1 MRKLLI
7 IGIGP
12 GDADYVTMQAVKA
25 LNRVD
30 VFFVVDKGREK
41 DDLVQLR
48 REICDRYIESRSYRF
63 VEIPDPERDRTPADY
78 HAAVSTWRQQRADR
92 YEAALRDELADDQC
106 GAFLVWGDP
115 ALYDSTIQIVDEI
128 IARGNVALDY
138 EVIPGISCVQ
148 ALAAKHK
155 ITLNRVGESIQ
166 ITTGRRL
173 AQGMLTGVE
182 NVVVML
188 DANCTF
194 KQVAEPE
201 TEIYWGAYVS
211 TDDEILR
218 SGNLLDVMDE
228 IEQVRREARQRKGWV
243 MDTYLLRRS
252 VSTGEAEATNAP
264 PATSVSD
271 PNQSQD
277 SAR

>member
-1 MRKLLI
+1 MKKLLI

-12 GDADYVTMQAVKA
+12 GDADYVTMQAIKA

-30 VFFVVDKGREK
+30 VFFVVDKGSEK

-48 REICDRYIESRSYRF
+48 REICDRYIENRSYRM
-63 VEIPDPERDRTPADY
+63 VEIPDPARDRTAADY
-78 HAAVSTWRQQRADR
+78 HAAVAAWRQQRADR
-92 YEAALRDELADDQC
+92 YENALQNELGDDEC

-115 ALYDSTIQIVDEI
+115 SLYDSTIQIVDEI

-148 ALAAKHK
+148 ALAAKHR

-173 AQGMLTGVE
+173 AEGMPPDVE

-188 DANCTF
+188 DAGCTF
-194 KQVAEPE
+194 KKVAEPG
-201 TEIYWGAYVS
+201 TEIYWGANVS

-218 SGNLLDVMDE
+218 SGPVLEVMDE
-228 IEQVRREARQRKGWV
+228 IEQIRAEARQRKGWV
-243 MDTYLLRRS
+243 MDTYLLRR
-252 VSTGEAEATNAP
+252 
-264 PATSVSD
+264 PA
-271 PNQSQD
+271 
-277 SAR
+277 R

>member
-1 MRKLLI
+1 
-7 IGIGP
+7 
-12 GDADYVTMQAVKA
+12 MQAAKA

-48 REICDRYIESRSYRF
+48 REILGRYVENRAYRI

-78 HAAVSTWRQQRADR
+78 HAAVRAWRRQRADR
-92 YEAALRDELADDQC
+92 YEQALRDELADDQC

-115 ALYDSTIQIVDEI
+115 SLYDSTIQTVDEI

-148 ALAAKHK
+148 ALVAKHK

-173 AQGMLTGVE
+173 AQGMPAGVE

-188 DANCTF
+188 DAGCAF
-194 KQVAEPE
+194 KQVAEPG

-218 SGNLLDVMDE
+218 SGKVLDVMDE
-228 IEQVRREARQRKGWV
+228 IEQVRSEARQRKGWI
-243 MDTYLLRRS
+243 MDTYLLRRTPS
-252 VSTGEAEATNAP
+252 
-264 PATSVSD
+264 
-271 PNQSQD
+271 
-277 SAR
+277 

>member
-12 GDADYVTMQAVKA
+12 GDADYVTIQAIKA

-30 VFFVVDKGREK
+30 VFFVVDKGSEK

-48 REICDRYIESRSYRF
+48 REICDRYIQNRSYRI
-63 VEIPDPERDRTPADY
+63 VEIADPERDRTAVDY
-78 HAAVSTWRQQRADR
+78 GAAVQSWRQQRADR
-92 YEAALRDELADDQC
+92 YEKALRDELVDERC

-115 ALYDSTIQIVDEI
+115 SLYDSTIQIVDEI
-128 IARGNVALDY
+128 VARGNVEFDY
-138 EVIPGISCVQ
+138 EVIPGISCIQ
-148 ALAAKHK
+148 ALVAKHK

-173 AQGMLTGVE
+173 ARGMPAGVE
-182 NVVVML
+182 NIVVML
-188 DANCTF
+188 DAGCSF
-194 KQVAEPE
+194 KNVAEPG

-218 SGNLLDVMDE
+218 SGNVLDVMDE
-228 IEQVRREARQRKGWV
+228 IEQVRAEARQRKGWV
-243 MDTYLLRRS
+243 MDTYLLRRA
-252 VSTGEAEATNAP
+252 TG
-264 PATSVSD
+264 
-271 PNQSQD
+271 
-277 SAR
+277 

>member
-1 MRKLLI
+1 MKKLLI

-12 GDADYVTMQAVKA
+12 GDADYVTIQAIKA

-30 VFFVVDKGREK
+30 VFFIVDKGSEK

-48 REICDRYIESRSYRF
+48 REICDRYIEETRSYRV
-63 VEIPDPERDRTPADY
+63 VEIPDPARDRRPADY
-78 HAAVSTWRQQRADR
+78 QAAVQAWRQQRADR
-92 YEAALRDELADDQC
+92 YEQALRDELAEDQC

-115 ALYDSTIQIVDEI
+115 SLYDSTIQIVDEI

-148 ALAAKHK
+148 ALVAKHK

-173 AQGMLTGVE
+173 AQGMPDGVE

-188 DANCTF
+188 DAGCTF
-194 KQVAEPE
+194 KQVAEPG

-218 SGNLLDVMDE
+218 SGHLLDVMDE
-228 IEQVRREARQRKGWV
+228 IERVRGEARQRKGWI
-243 MDTYLLRRS
+243 MDTYLLRRP
-252 VSTGEAEATNAP
+252 T
-264 PATSVSD
+264 
-271 PNQSQD
+271 
-277 SAR
+277 R

>member
-1 MRKLLI
+1 MEAIEMRKLLI

-41 DDLVQLR
+41 DDLIQLR
-48 REICDRYIESRSYRF
+48 REILGRYVENRTYRI
-63 VEIPDPERDRTPADY
+63 VEIPDPERDRTAADY
-78 HAAVSTWRQQRADR
+78 YAAVRAWRQQRADR
-92 YEAALRDELADDQC
+92 YEQAIRDELGEDHC

-115 ALYDSTIQIVDEI
+115 ALYDSTIQIVEEI
-128 IARGNVALDY
+128 VARGNVELDY

-148 ALAAKHK
+148 ALVAKHK

-173 AQGMLTGVE
+173 AEGMPPDVE

-188 DANCTF
+188 DAGCTF
-194 KQVAEPE
+194 KKVAEPGM
-201 TEIYWGAYVS
+201 EIYWGAYVA

-218 SGNLLDVMDE
+218 SGDVLDVMDE
-228 IEQVRREARQRKGWV
+228 IEQVRGEARRRKGWV

-252 VSTGEAEATNAP
+252 GGASRGADSLADRETEG
-264 PATSVSD
+264 PA
-271 PNQSQD
+271 
-277 SAR
+277 R